1 MADQT
6 IRELSTNKI
15 QLGEFIKYSPIWKD
29 LKYELNAWLTDIR
42 DQLENS
48 DGNLSPRIMDRLGGN
63 AETVRNVLALP
74 EILLETL
81 K

>member
-1 MADQT
+1 MTEQK
-6 IRELSTNKI
+6 LHTNKT
-15 QLGEFIKYSPIWKD
+15 QLTEFIKYSPIWRD
-29 LKYELNAWLTDIR
+29 LKSELNVWLEDIR
-42 DQLENS
+42 NQLENS
-48 DGNLSPRIMDRLGGN
+48 DGNISPRIMDRLGGN

>member
-6 IRELSTNKI
+6 IRELSTNKT

>member
-48 DGNLSPRIMDRLGGN
+48 DGNMSPRIMDRLGGN